1 MGAMGDALGKATRE
15 RIHWVCSKVKGL
27 KVLDVGCSQGITSII
42 LGREGKIVDGIDI
55 DANAISF
62 AREKLL
68 LESSEVQSN
77 VKFTIA
83 DFKKVDWG
91 PGTYDTVI
99 LSEILEHFVFPD
111 QIIDWAC
118 NMLRPEGRLIVSVPF
133 GINDSLDHKKSY
145 YGIELILKLSTRF
158 FIEERTIIRGGRGQ
172 WLCITSRLGNPDEL
186 MLNEEITAHLNWLEH
201 GISERERTLQDE
213 RIELLQQIKNDK
225 ESMESIKKENQKQ
238 IAISIGELKAVIN
251 NVEKRGALE
260 NRLKNLEEE
269 LHAKIEIL
277 NKKLENANQTI
288 NMKSET
294 IAMMSNDAMKT
305 TADIDLLKGEL
316 TRMSCIKDQLDQQ
329 VLANQALNAKLQ
341 QFNNKIALEIRNR
354 DMLERENREIKSKM
368 SDLATR
374 LSKELNE
381 EKRIV
386 RDYSRLER
394 EKNYLAKKVSMFESS
409 ITGQMVTRM
418 WKIINKVRNP

>member
-1 MGAMGDALGKATRE
+1 
-15 RIHWVCSKVKGL
+15 
-27 KVLDVGCSQGITSII
+27 
-42 LGREGKIVDGIDI
+42 
-55 DANAISF
+55 
-62 AREKLL
+62 
-68 LESSEVQSN
+68 
-77 VKFTIA
+77 
-83 DFKKVDWG
+83 
-91 PGTYDTVI
+91 
-99 LSEILEHFVFPD
+99 
-111 QIIDWAC
+111 
-118 NMLRPEGRLIVSVPF
+118 
-133 GINDSLDHKKSY
+133 LDHKKSY